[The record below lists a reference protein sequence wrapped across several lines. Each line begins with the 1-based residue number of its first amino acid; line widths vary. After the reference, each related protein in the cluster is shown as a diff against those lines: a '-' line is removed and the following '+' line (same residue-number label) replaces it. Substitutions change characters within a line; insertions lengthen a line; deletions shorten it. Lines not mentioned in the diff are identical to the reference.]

1 MSSVFPD
8 ACDGVSFLCWIL
20 DQRGL
25 ILHAR
30 DFLCGMSTVRC
41 DGSSLTTVRPRVA
54 SVLVAS
60 GVFQMHIVDGLSSE
74 IVFMHR
80 DPSYTNATVR
90 VSASYVATA
99 LSSQQNLEVN
109 VFSIPQ
115 TTATVAVLSG
125 SDMQVR
131 LDIRVNV
138 FDMFCVCV

>member
-1 MSSVFPD
+1 
-8 ACDGVSFLCWIL
+8 
-20 DQRGL
+20 
-25 ILHAR
+25 
-30 DFLCGMSTVRC
+30 
-41 DGSSLTTVRPRVA
+41 
-54 SVLVAS
+54 
-60 GVFQMHIVDGLSSE
+60 
-74 IVFMHR
+74 MHR